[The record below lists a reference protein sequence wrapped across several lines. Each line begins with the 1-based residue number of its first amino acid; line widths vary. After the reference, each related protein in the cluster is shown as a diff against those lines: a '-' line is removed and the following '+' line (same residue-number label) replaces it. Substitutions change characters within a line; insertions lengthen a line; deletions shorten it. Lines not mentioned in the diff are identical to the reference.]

1 MAVAAADFY
10 TYARAT
16 GTPLPQSKKEE
27 AQLAPAVDKWKKS
40 RLVNKFTESK
50 EDYIQR
56 NDVGLGEAAGLTA
69 ALAGIGAS
77 VVAARNPNV
86 RRDLANL
93 VRPGKAVST
102 NVGGIKQD
110 LNVEPVTIKVDDAVT
125 WDDVKQRST
134 PNYEVV
140 EKGGAGVRSDFTQP
154 VVEKEVKTFSPYD
167 FIVEQKAVDPETAY
181 VTQRLRELQTGP
193 KDIETKSQPLALPTA
208 TTYIDTTSPEQL
220 YVQKKLAELQTG
232 PKALESLADEQIDV
246 IRGTSATGG
255 SAIEN
260 AERRAE
266 LNRQA
271 RMRRNLPEE
280 AGEIVRKNLLS
291 DQSINAIDA
300 AEDQETGR
308 VVRQLQRNE
317 DLDQNQIA
325 LMEEIAEDQDR
336 RFGQALESGE
346 IGPGK
351 EYQTP
356 IDSVAQSLPDGPP
369 VIQSEQRVGLSAQP
383 TAQQFLDKTKGEI
396 IKVQDT
402 VTGEVRYAETRPQPS
417 WVGAKSDIYTG
428 TPTPGP
434 NLAES
439 PIGQSI
445 ATERDKIIAE
455 QKAMGIKRPKP
466 SEIETELASKLGKD
480 SYSYGRSYTDL
491 KNKMKLGIEDPR
503 FLTDLD
509 QETKY
514 VGGVE
519 LPIAVRNVFD
529 NTATGSRQIKEPY
542 IREDKVTGRNILA
555 EKAEQDFID
564 TKSDINTYWGNAKV
578 DVYGKLNP
586 LIKQTDE
593 LLEEQNML
601 LYSLNNQGPSRELS
615 QRLGLVNKELK
626 TNQDQIAY
634 LERRLSGI
642 EKSQAS
648 QLENTTK
655 WVPKTLTDW
664 RGEGTVVRPKPQLA
678 RNKEI
683 ITDEGD
689 ALTSL
694 NQATQR
700 VTDIGPEDLEIVPGG
715 LLTGGYPKAITNVPK
730 TDIYTGAVESPIQIA
745 SGTSIRGMGGTDLD
759 NKYVPLIQK
768 GTGGDFVSK
777 YIGKNERTLT
787 RGGNILPNTGAAKNV
802 PSGSLVSYR
811 KPAGQRKDNQLNI
824 AVTGGRTYDNYTELS
839 QSLDQAINQL
849 NPAEGTNINI
859 IAGGAKGADALAERY
874 AKERNYGLTV
884 KPADWDQYGDAAGPI
899 RNKEMAE
906 LADVGVAFEG
916 GKGTRNMIKT
926 MEEQGKP
933 LLNTA
938 EIQEAT
944 PARRLSVQQSEVI
957 RKLSDPNWLTS
968 KGVDLNKTTPQ
979 EQVALYLKS
988 QGITQTTP
996 SPSVVQNEYVNL
1008 RGNKVEFK
1016 PETESRIVGGKFET
1030 PLQWLEKR
1038 KRKN

>member
-40 RLVNKFTESK
+40 RLSN
-50 EDYIQR
+50 R
-56 NDVGLGEAAGLTA
+56 NASQENNLSDTTWYTPGEAAGLTA

-154 VVEKEVKTFSPYD
+154 VVEQEVKTFSPYD

-181 VTQRLRELQTGP
+181 VAQRLR
-193 KDIETKSQPLALPTA
+193 
-208 TTYIDTTSPEQL
+208 
-220 YVQKKLAELQTG
+220 ELQTG

-246 IRGTSATGG
+246 IRGTVANPKIYPETTSE
-255 SAIEN
+255 IRRQN
-260 AERRAE
+260 ARARAV
-266 LNRQA
+266 LT
-271 RMRRNLPEE
+271 EE
-280 AGEIVRKNLLS
+280 ADLVRKELLS
-291 DQSINAIDA
+291 DQSLNAIDA

-317 DLDQNQIA
+317 DIDQNAVA
-325 LMEEIAEDQDR
+325 LGEEQFEAQGIKTD
-336 RFGQALESGE
+336 
-346 IGPGK
+346 
-351 EYQTP
+351 P
-356 IDSVAQSLPDGPP
+356 IDAVAESLPDGPP

-383 TAQQFLDKTKGEI
+383 TAQEFLEQTKLEKLSQSPI
-396 IKVQDT
+396 
-402 VTGEVRYAETRPQPS
+402 
-417 WVGAKSDIYTG
+417 
-428 TPTPGP
+428 
-434 NLAES
+434 AES
-439 PIGQSI
+439 I
-445 ATERDKIIAE
+445 AMERDEIVSQMGE
-455 QKAMGIKRPKP
+455 MGITKPKP
-466 SEIETELASKLGKD
+466 SIIETELSRRLGKESYLYGPSYTQLKNQIKLG
-480 SYSYGRSYTDL
+480 S
-491 KNKMKLGIEDPR
+491 EDPR
-503 FLTDLD
+503 FLTNLD

-542 IREDKVTGRNILA
+542 IKPELA
-555 EKAEQDFID
+555 QKADLDYRQKISNAQDW
-564 TKSDINTYWGNAKV
+564 S
-578 DVYGKLNP
+578 GKARLEIHQQLNP

-601 LYSLNNQGPSRELS
+601 LWSLNNQGSNRELA

-626 TNQDQIAY
+626 ENQNNINY
-634 LERRLSGI
+634 LQGRLDSVADTKERWIGGI
-642 EKSQAS
+642 K
-648 QLENTTK
+648 K
-655 WVPKTLTDW
+655 WTPTTLTDW
-664 RGEGTVVRPKPQLA
+664 KGEGTVVRPKPQLA
-678 RNKEI
+678 RNKEL

-689 ALTSL
+689 SLSSL

-730 TDIYTGAVESPIQIA
+730 TDIYTGAVESPLQIA

-759 NKYVPLIQK
+759 NKYVASIQK

-777 YIGKNERTLT
+777 YIGNKERILT

-811 KPAGQRKDNQLNI
+811 KPAGEALSKDLNI

-899 RNKEMAE
+899 RNKEMAK

-916 GKGTRNMIKT
+916 GKGTQNMIKT
-926 MEEQGKP
+926 MGEQGKP

-1008 RGNKVEFK
+1008 RGNKVEFN

>member
-1 MAVAAADFY
+1 M
-10 TYARAT
+10 
-16 GTPLPQSKKEE
+16 LPN
-27 AQLAPAVDKWKKS
+27 A
-40 RLVNKFTESK
+40 
-50 EDYIQR
+50 
-56 NDVGLGEAAGLTA
+56 A

-93 VRPGKAVST
+93 VRPGKATST

-140 EKGGAGVRSDFTQP
+140 EKGGTGVRSDFTQP
-154 VVEKEVKTFSPYD
+154 VVEQEVKTFSPYD

-181 VTQRLRELQTGP
+181 VAQRLR
-193 KDIETKSQPLALPTA
+193 
-208 TTYIDTTSPEQL
+208 
-220 YVQKKLAELQTG
+220 ELQTG

-246 IRGTSATGG
+246 IRGTVANPKIYPETTSE
-255 SAIEN
+255 IRRQN
-260 AERRAE
+260 ARARAV
-266 LNRQA
+266 LT
-271 RMRRNLPEE
+271 EE
-280 AGEIVRKNLLS
+280 ADLVRKELLS
-291 DQSINAIDA
+291 DQSVNAIDA

-317 DLDQNQIA
+317 DIDQTAVA
-325 LMEEIAEDQDR
+325 LGEEQ
-336 RFGQALESGE
+336 FESQGVR
-346 IGPGK
+346 
-351 EYQTP
+351 TDP
-356 IDSVAQSLPDGPP
+356 IDAVAESLPDGPP

-417 WVGAKSDIYTG
+417 WVGAKSDI
-428 TPTPGP
+428 PTNEPNLGP

-445 ATERDKIIAE
+445 TNERNKIISE
-455 QKAMGIKRPKP
+455 IKKMGIANPKP
-466 SEIETELASKLGKD
+466 SIIETELSRRLGKT
-480 SYSYGRSYTDL
+480 SYDYGPAYTKL
-491 KNKMKLGIEDPR
+491 KNQIQLGVEDPR
-503 FLTDLD
+503 FLTDTKQD
-509 QETKY
+509 TKY

-529 NTATGSRQIKEPY
+529 NEATGSRQIKQPF
-542 IREDKVTGRNILA
+542 IKEDKVTGRNLLA
-555 EKAEQDFID
+555 ERAEQDFID
-564 TKSDINTYWGNAKV
+564 TKKDINTYWGEAKL
-578 DVYGKLNP
+578 DVYQQLNP
-586 LIKQTDE
+586 LIKQTDA

-615 QRLGLVNKELK
+615 QRLGLVNKEIK
-626 TNQDQIAY
+626 TNQNDIAY

-642 EKSQAS
+642 KGGQES
-648 QLENTTK
+648 QLEDVKK
-655 WVPKTLTDW
+655 WVPTSLSDW
-664 RGEGTVVRPKPQLA
+664 RGEGTVVRPKPQLL

-689 ALTSL
+689 SLSAL

-700 VTDIGPEDLEIVPGG
+700 VTDVGPEDLEIVPGG
-715 LLTGGYPKAITNVPK
+715 LLGGGYPQGITNIPK
-730 TDIYTGAVESPIQIA
+730 TDIYTGDVQSPIKLA
-745 SGTSIRGMGGTDLD
+745 SGTSVRGMGGTDLD
-759 NKYVPLIQK
+759 NKYVGSIQK

-777 YIGKNERTLT
+777 YIGNKERILT

-811 KPAGQRKDNQLNI
+811 KPAGEALSKDLNI

-884 KPADWDQYGDAAGPI
+884 KPADWDQYGNAAGPI

-916 GKGTRNMIKT
+916 GKGTKNMIKT
-926 MEEQGKP
+926 MGEQGKP
-933 LLNTA
+933 LLNTV

-944 PARRLSVQQSEVI
+944 PARKLSVQQSEVI